1 MSKTILDICLSI
13 LSLLITLP
21 FYILI
26 AIAIKID
33 SKGPIFY
40 IQPRVGLNGKLFNI
54 IKFRTMY
61 IDTNFSSSVT
71 INNDPRITKTGIFL
85 RRYKID
91 EWPTAFNVLKFQ
103 MSFVGPRPESPNYA
117 KLYTEEQ
124 KIVLNV
130 KPGITD
136 PAAILFNNE
145 SELLNNID
153 QSQEIY
159 IHQIMPAKLSVNLE
173 YIKNQTLIGDVKI
186 VCNTIWLVMKK
197 IFYR

>member
-1 MSKTILDICLSI
+1 
-13 LSLLITLP
+13 
-21 FYILI
+21 
-26 AIAIKID
+26 
-33 SKGPIFY
+33 
-40 IQPRVGLNGKLFNI
+40 
-54 IKFRTMY
+54 
-61 IDTNFSSSVT
+61 
-71 INNDPRITKTGIFL
+71 
-85 RRYKID
+85 
-91 EWPTAFNVLKFQ
+91 
-103 MSFVGPRPESPNYA
+103 
-117 KLYTEEQ
+117 
-124 KIVLNV
+124 
-130 KPGITD
+130 D

>member
-13 LSLLITLP
+13 LSLLITLH

-40 IQPRVGLNGKLFNI
+40 IQPRVVLNGKLYNI

-117 KLYTEEQ
+117 KLYSEEQ

-145 SELLNNID
+145 SELLNYID

-159 IHQIMPAKLSVNLE
+159 IHQIMPAKLSVYLE

-186 VCNTIWLVMKK
+186 VCNTIRLVMKK